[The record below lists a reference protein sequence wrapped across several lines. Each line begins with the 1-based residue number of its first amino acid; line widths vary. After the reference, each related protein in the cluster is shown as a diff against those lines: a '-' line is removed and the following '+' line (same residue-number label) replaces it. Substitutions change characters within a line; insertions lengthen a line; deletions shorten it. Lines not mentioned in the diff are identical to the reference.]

1 VSDDIFRAIGM
12 TPTSGVMETQSF
24 LFALESLRITDM
36 LSLQPSALVEK
47 YVAKGLLAPIHV
59 DVPRAMPDYGMLV
72 RLGETPTPAA
82 QAFMAVLRDVASG
95 QVVVAGRQG

>member
-1 VSDDIFRAIGM
+1 
-12 TPTSGVMETQSF
+12 
-24 LFALESLRITDM
+24 
-36 LSLQPSALVEK
+36 VEK